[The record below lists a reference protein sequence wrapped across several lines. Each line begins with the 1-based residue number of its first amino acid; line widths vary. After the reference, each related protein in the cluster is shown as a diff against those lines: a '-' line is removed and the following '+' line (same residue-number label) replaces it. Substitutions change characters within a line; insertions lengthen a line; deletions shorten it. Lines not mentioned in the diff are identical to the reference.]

1 MAYGWDRVGVGVPRG
16 SFRPSPV
23 FLGAL
28 AICVAGGV
36 MSWYDYGNIQVDVFL
51 FVFFGWIVSLSLH
64 EYSHALSAFHGGDR
78 TVAGRG
84 YLKLNPLKYAHWVL
98 SLLLPLFF
106 LLLGGIGFPGGAVWV
121 DHNALRSKNMQSLVS
136 LAGPVTNFLIFVLM
150 SVPFLTDFATT
161 AHATFWAG
169 WAFLAFLQ
177 LTAAILNLIP
187 VPGLDGGNAIR
198 PWLNQPYARYY
209 DQWAGFGMLLLFALL
224 FLPAINS
231 AFFNTVY
238 DIYELFGTPRWL
250 SDTGHLLF
258 EFWHPISFTQG

>member
-23 FLGAL
+23 FLGTVAL
-28 AICVAGGV
+28 CIAGGA
-36 MSWYDYGNIQVDVFL
+36 MAWYGYGNMQFDVFL
-51 FVFFGWIVSLSLH
+51 FVVFGWIVSLSLH
-64 EYSHALSAFHGGDR
+64 EYSHALFAFHGGDR
-78 TVAGRG
+78 SVAGRG

-98 SLLLPLFF
+98 SVLLPVLF

-121 DHNALRSKNMQSLVS
+121 DHNALRSKNVQSLVS
-136 LAGPVTNFLIFVLM
+136 LVGPGANFLLFVVM
-150 SVPFLTDFATT
+150 SVPFMLGVDYR
-161 AHATFWAG
+161 AHLAFWAG

-177 LTAAILNLIP
+177 LTASILNLIP

-224 FLPAINS
+224 FLPVFNT

-238 DIYELFGTPRWL
+238 DIYGLFGTPPIL
-250 SDTGHLLF
+250 SQLGHLLF
-258 EFWHPISFTQG
+258 EFWHPITFVQG

>member
-23 FLGAL
+23 FLGTVT
-28 AICVAGGV
+28 ICVAGGA
-36 MSWYDYGNIQVDVFL
+36 MAWSNYGNVQFDVFL
-51 FVFFGWIVSLSLH
+51 FVVFGWIVSLSLH
-64 EYSHALSAFHGGDR
+64 EYSHALFAFHGGDR
-78 TVAGRG
+78 TVALRG
-84 YLKLNPLKYAHWVL
+84 YLKLNPFKYAHWVL
-98 SLLLPLFF
+98 SLLLPVFF

-121 DHNALRSKNMQSLVS
+121 DHNALRTKNVQSLVS
-136 LAGPVTNFLIFVLM
+136 LVGPGMNFLLFVLM
-150 SVPFLTDFATT
+150 SVPFLTGVDYG
-161 AHATFWAG
+161 AHLAFWAG

-177 LTAAILNLIP
+177 LTASILNLIP

-224 FLPAINS
+224 FLPVINS

-238 DIYELFGTPRWL
+238 DIYGLFGTPPIL
-250 SDTGHLLF
+250 SELGHLLF
-258 EFWHPISFTQG
+258 EFWHPISLTTG